1 MTPGSIL
8 SQSQAFSTESI
19 QSQSSIHVNI
29 MEVFSGTPCRISVY
43 VSIIFL
49 TSSTSYS
56 LSYLELCYRYRN
68 PTAKNISDQI
78 LLQQNDIVGVFSS
91 KLSLH
96 PSSPSPPPH
105 KAYLFATI

>member
-1 MTPGSIL
+1 
-8 SQSQAFSTESI
+8 
-19 QSQSSIHVNI
+19 

-68 PTAKNISDQI
+68 PTAKNMSDQI
-78 LLQQNDIVGVFSS
+78 LLQQHDIVGVFSS